1 MSIKKK
7 HTAQERFKIIES
19 AITAMYVATSK
30 LNRKV
35 EELEKEIET
44 LKPKED
50 GRLAKKSK

>member
-1 MSIKKK
+1 MSLKKK

-35 EELEKEIET
+35 EEIEKQLET
-44 LKPKED
+44 LKPTED
-50 GRLAKKSK
+50 EQ